1 MIGALLRAHRDEG
14 GQGLAFSALL
24 LFVLVS
30 FLGATLNLGAVAE
43 ARVRQQAAADAAAHS
58 AAVVRA
64 QALATLAAMNH
75 VIVWTARAAAAL
87 VAAVIV
93 LGTLVALNAVF
104 PGAFAWAVPLFAQAV
119 RAASEWIPRLRS
131 WADRVAKA
139 EDRLIQ
145 TAPFLAVGEAG
156 RIARA
161 DGTAYALP
169 FPPAPPLPASPERNQ
184 ARFLD
189 RVTGGLV
196 PAWAAGRILGSGPS
210 GYSQSHSADL
220 GGGRTKHAT
229 KDEGNLGEGV
239 TDQALRGKLGQFKR
253 LLAGFARNPWPM
265 PRVLDRRYCRESV
278 TVASFPPEDAFQA
291 PLWPDVF
298 PAPRRFPFLATARPF
313 HPDLTCPGAEE
324 ARDNLYLMEGWA
336 AELVP
341 VDGRALYQLQR
352 AAGLEKMPWME
363 H

>member
-1 MIGALLRAHRDEG
+1 MIGSLLRIHRDEG
-14 GQGLAFSALL
+14 AQGMAFSALVLFL
-24 LFVLVS
+24 LVA

-43 ARVRQQAAADAAAHS
+43 ARTRQQAAADAAAYS
-58 AAVVRA
+58 GAKVRA

-131 WADRVAKA
+131 WADRIAKA

-145 TAPFLAVGEAG
+145 VGPLLAAGEAN

-161 DGTAYALP
+161 DGASFILP
-169 FPPAPPLPASPERNQ
+169 WPAAARLPASPEANP

-189 RVTGGLV
+189 RITGGLV
-196 PAWAAGRILGSGPS
+196 PSWAAGRILGTGAS
-210 GYSQSHSADL
+210 GYEQSHSADL
-220 GGGRTKHAT
+220 GGGRTKRAT
-229 KDEGNLGEGV
+229 KNEGNLGEGV
-239 TDQALRGKLGQFKR
+239 TDQAIKGKLGQFKKMM
-253 LLAGFARNPWPM
+253 ADFARNPWPM
-265 PRVLDRRYCRESV
+265 PRVLDKRYCREAF
-278 TVASFPPEDAFQA
+278 TVASFPPEGAFRA
-291 PLWPDVF
+291 PLWPGTF
-298 PAPRRFPFLATARPF
+298 RAPRRYPFLATARPF
-313 HPDLTCPGAEE
+313 HPDLACPGVEG
-324 ARDNLYLMEGWA
+324 ARDNLYRIEGWG

-341 VDGRALYQLQR
+341 VDGRALYQLER
-352 AAGLEKMPWME
+352 SAGLEKMPWLE